1 MSNLLVLRPGLLPVV
16 HWISVLLE
24 DIITHGIPSMVTV
37 FSDETVEKP
46 VPVNV
51 TGVFPVT
58 VPYLGLIAVSNGVRD
73 PK

>member
-1 MSNLLVLRPGLLPVV
+1 M
-16 HWISVLLE
+16 LLE